1 VLPSSIHGALAPLP
15 FLDEWQDL
23 LTVFLYSPDVDRA
36 LTQTSMLMKSYDVAG
51 NSAWY
56 WAK

>member
-1 VLPSSIHGALAPLP
+1 MAGPPNGLPV
-15 FLDEWQDL
+15 Q
-23 LTVFLYSPDVDRA
+23 PDVDRA
-36 LTQTSMLMKSYDVAG
+36 LSQTAMLMKSYDVAG